1 MKNKVEECLEL
12 MGEYDSITPKDLKKQ
27 FDEQVKYLK
36 KKGCTGE
43 FLMVMKDCSG
53 QYDDKCVYLC
63 IRDETDAEEKA
74 RLDQE
79 AHWAANRKQADLNTY
94 ERLKKQFEDEGKN

>member
-43 FLMVMKDCSG
+43 FLMVMKDCS
-53 QYDDKCVYLC
+53 DKCVYLC